1 MDGGRAHPIGPG
13 FEEAPIAVKG
23 SVTAAQE
30 IPLFLNHDA
39 SNLFGILTEPQGAPN
54 GIGVVWLPTGS
65 TFHRNAFPV
74 RLMRRLSARG
84 FTCLRI
90 DWRGLGESTGQTWEG
105 RAHIEKVA
113 TTDAPD
119 VAMAANWLVEEGL
132 NGVIVVGHC
141 SGARAALVATP
152 EIERLAGLAAISV
165 PMADRSMQLAHRTPS
180 FEYLKR
186 GLSASSLRGLL
197 DAEIRKVYW
206 RHIRLK
212 ASVSVRMLRR
222 PSDAPFGQPTG
233 LNPEVVA
240 QLEALAR
247 RQVPVVLI
255 YGSDDRAYH
264 EVSAARSSLYH
275 VLDEPAKALV
285 ELPVPLSGHVHN
297 YRSLRVQEDLLEAV
311 TAWVV
316 DIPGRIDSVRP

>member
-1 MDGGRAHPIGPG
+1 
-13 FEEAPIAVKG
+13 
-23 SVTAAQE
+23 
-30 IPLFLNHDA
+30 
-39 SNLFGILTEPQGAPN
+39 
-54 GIGVVWLPTGS
+54 
-65 TFHRNAFPV
+65 
-74 RLMRRLSARG
+74 
-84 FTCLRI
+84 
-90 DWRGLGESTGQTWEG
+90 
-105 RAHIEKVA
+105 
-113 TTDAPD
+113 
-119 VAMAANWLVEEGL
+119 MAANWLVEEGL

-165 PMADRSMQLAHRTPS
+165 PMADRSMQLAHGTPL

-186 GLSASSLRGLL
+186 GLSASSSRGLL

-222 PSDAPFGQPTG
+222 PSDAPFGQPKG

-255 YGSDDRAYH
+255 YGSDDRYYH
-264 EVSAARSSLYH
+264 EVSAARSSLY
-275 VLDEPAKALV
+275 LDEPAKALV